1 MAIRTAPDSTRIE
14 HAIGRAVNFEMTIA
28 DQARR
33 SERRAW
39 WVAATSCAVSLILAG
54 GYFYFLP
61 LKEKVPYLVMADAY
75 TGTATVARLDG
86 NWGKQDITLS
96 EAVNKSNVAH
106 FVTAR
111 ESYDIALMRLRDWTT
126 VYTMSAPSVA
136 AGYTALHGK
145 DNPNRPYNTYG
156 EKAAIRVKILSITLI
171 NDADGRPNGATVRFQ
186 RTLYDKS
193 TGRTEPLD
201 SKIATLTFTYKANLA
216 MDEKYRIENPL
227 GFQVTT
233 YRVDNDYA
241 EAPPVEP
248 EIPAFSMP
256 EMAEGAPATG
266 VSPPTAAAAGT
277 APVTQPAP
285 AGAAPATQPA
295 APGAAPATQ
304 LAPAGPAPTLPAAPA
319 SARPTPGA
327 PSR

>member
-1 MAIRTAPDSTRIE
+1 MKTRTKSESSRVE
-14 HAIGRAVNFEMTIA
+14 HAVGRAVNYELTVA

-39 WVAATSCAVSLILAG
+39 WVAATSCLVSLILAG

-86 NWGKQDITLS
+86 NWGQQDITIS

-145 DNPNRPYNTYG
+145 DNPARPYNTYG
-156 EKAAIRVKILSITLI
+156 DKAAIRVKILSITLI
-171 NDADGRPNGATVRFQ
+171 NDASGRPTGATVRFQ

-193 TGRTEPLD
+193 TGRTAPLD
-201 SKIATLTFTYKANLA
+201 SKIATLAFTYKANLA

-241 EAPPVEP
+241 ESPPVEP

-256 EMAEGAPATG
+256 DVAE
-266 VSPPTAAAAGT
+266 GT
-277 APVTQPAP
+277 APTPVSDGAATLPPAATTP
-285 AGAAPATQPA
+285 ATTATAAPAT
-295 APGAAPATQ
+295 T
-304 LAPAGPAPTLPAAPA
+304 A
-319 SARPTPGA
+319 SAAASTGA
-327 PSR
+327 KVR

>member
-1 MAIRTAPDSTRIE
+1 MGKRSASDSLRVE
-14 HAIGRAVNFEMTIA
+14 HAVGRAVNYEVTLA
-28 DQARR
+28 DHARR

-39 WVAATSCAVSLILAG
+39 WVAGTSCAISLILAG

-86 NWGKQDITLS
+86 NWGQQDITLS

-145 DNPNRPYNTYG
+145 DNPQRPYNTYG
-156 EKAAIRVKILSITLI
+156 DKAAIRVKILSTTLI
-171 NDADGRPNGATVRFQ
+171 SDASGRPNGATVRFQ
-186 RTLYDKS
+186 RTLYDKA
-193 TGRTEPLD
+193 TGRSAPLD

-241 EAPPVEP
+241 ESPPVEP
-248 EIPAFSMP
+248 EIPAFQMP
-256 EMAEGAPATG
+256 DMGEPTPAAPTT
-266 VSPPTAAAAGT
+266 VPAAAAQ
-277 APVTQPAP
+277 PVDA
-285 AGAAPATQPA
+285 AAPAT
-295 APGAAPATQ
+295 
-304 LAPAGPAPTLPAAPA
+304 PAGSSPTA
-319 SARPTPGA
+319 STRPTTGA
-327 PSR
+327 QP